1 MFRVLIVDDHS
12 VTRAGLRR
20 ILSEV
25 TESMEVGEAANG
37 AAALDLVKSR
47 QWDIVLLDISLPDRS
62 GLEVLKAINKARP
75 APPVLVL
82 SMYSAN
88 QYALRVMRAGAAGY
102 LSKESAPDQLLEAV
116 QKITSGTRYVSAEM
130 AESIAHDW
138 SRNPDQGRHETL
150 SDREFEVMR
159 LIASGKSVGD
169 IARELA
175 LSVKTISTYRA
186 RVLQKLQLRHNAE
199 LTHYAIVNKLISIA
213 SG

>member
-1 MFRVLIVDDHS
+1 MAPRHWIWS
-12 VTRAGLRR
+12 NPG
-20 ILSEV
+20 
-25 TESMEVGEAANG
+25 NG
-37 AAALDLVKSR
+37 ISCCSTSACPTAAASKCSR
-47 QWDIVLLDISLPDRS
+47 PST
-62 GLEVLKAINKARP
+62 KP

>member
-1 MFRVLIVDDHS
+1 
-12 VTRAGLRR
+12 
-20 ILSEV
+20 
-25 TESMEVGEAANG
+25 
-37 AAALDLVKSR
+37 
-47 QWDIVLLDISLPDRS
+47 
-62 GLEVLKAINKARP
+62 
-75 APPVLVL
+75 
-82 SMYSAN
+82 MYSAN